1 MVAVDG
7 VDAVHGAVL
16 VSTVDTPHHHTAPS
30 VSPAGR
36 VEVDPA
42 PRVLNPSTSP
52 SPSPSLRGSA
62 PVVPVAGLNISP
74 VVLVVVGTDNTHT
87 SVVLRSTVVFFT
99 ESKEIKMSVFLSHDW
114 TLPVIVS

>member
-1 MVAVDG
+1 MLVA
-7 VDAVHGAVL
+7 
-16 VSTVDTPHHHTAPS
+16 TVNAAQHHTTPT
-30 VSPAGR
+30 VSPARR
-36 VEVDPA
+36 VEVDPT
-42 PRVLNPSTSP
+42 PCVLDSP
-52 SPSPSLRGSA
+52 SLAILDPSPSLRGSA

-99 ESKEIKMSVFLSHDW
+99 ESKEIKMSVFLRHDW

>member
-16 VSTVDTPHHHTAPS
+16 VSTVDTPHHHTASS

-42 PRVLNPSTSP
+42 PRVLNPSP
-52 SPSPSLRGSA
+52 PPSLRGSS
-62 PVVPVAGLNISP
+62 PVVPVAGLTIAP
-74 VVLVVVGTDNTHT
+74 MVLVVVGTDNTHT
-87 SVVLRSTVVFFT
+87 AVVLRATVVFIT
-99 ESKEIKMSVFLSHDW
+99 ETKKSRWKFSSDSTGLY
-114 TLPVIVS
+114 P